1 MDFALQE
8 PTRWWLLFECRS
20 TIKEDINAREFQ
32 TGLLEMLIL
41 AGDGDLK
48 CESHRQLFLLLRAF
62 LHGLVSLACRPS
74 IVAIKLEVARTYLGD
89 MVVLGFNAFVSV

>member
-1 MDFALQE
+1 MDFALEE
-8 PTRWWLLFECRS
+8 PTRWWLLFEYRS
-20 TIKEDINAREFQ
+20 NVALDVNAQEFQ
-32 TGLLEMLIL
+32 TGILEMLIL

-48 CESHRQLFLLLRAF
+48 CRSHRQLFLLLRAF

-89 MVVLGFNAFVSV
+89 MVVSGFNAFVSV